1 MIHFFGD
8 SFTYCQGCTLD
19 HEYYQRTYNGTQ
31 KTWVELI
38 SEYIDD
44 SYINNGIS
52 GVGNQKIFDNIVE
65 QLHIIKEND
74 IVIISRA
81 DDTRFMAPNSAEHH
95 HQVIINLLLNLD
107 YKYKDWNDEAHKAVR
122 EYFKK
127 VIVPYLPAI
136 TNRFN
141 DIFFCFKRY
150 FESRGIKVIEW
161 NVNEHLLDENDKPKY
176 SIISDEHPDI
186 NDSHWS
192 WKGHEEFFKFI
203 KNKYDELT

>member
-8 SFTYCQGCTLD
+8 SFTYGQGCTSD
-19 HEYYQRTYNGTQ
+19 HEYYQRTYDGTQ
-31 KTWVELI
+31 KTWVELM
-38 SEYIDD
+38 SKYIDD
-44 SYINNGIS
+44 EYTNNGIS
-52 GVGNQKIFDNIVE
+52 GVGNQRIFDSIVE
-65 QLHIIKEND
+65 QLHIINEKD
-74 IVIISRA
+74 VVVISRA
-81 DDTRFMAPNSAEHH
+81 SDTRFMAPNSAGNHD
-95 HQVIINLLLNLD
+95 QVIINLLLDLD
-107 YKYKDWNDEAHKAVR
+107 YKYKDWNDEAHQAVR

-136 TNRFN
+136 TGRFD
-141 DIFFCFKRY
+141 DIFFYFKRY

-161 NVNEHLLDENDKPKY
+161 NVDDHILTEDGRAKY

-203 KNKYDELT
+203 KNKYDELA